1 AVRERDRGTM
11 LLSSLWFVGLLAVAS
26 EATNIPTA
34 VVLLSDRFLE
44 VKNEGYWFVKFYA
57 PWCAH
62 CKRMAPVWEHVG
74 HSLADK
80 NPLIRVSS
88 MDCTMYPKPCQELS
102 VTGYP
107 TLMFFRNGQVMQYE
121 GEREKEA
128 MVDFA
133 IKAAAPL
140 VTPIQSLT
148 QYNEIKSASVREPVF
163 LRVTPPEGDETGE
176 GSVAE
181 AYKNAANDLL
191 SKSRFYSIS
200 SKIAPQNL
208 KEGHVYVLRDVGIEE
223 FEGEEAS
230 SLLPWVYGER
240 LPLLAK
246 ASAATL
252 SHLALSDKLIVLVV
266 ANQIDRFSTSHPVGI
281 FYSTGLAAAKAAR
294 GDEEMRKRLQFA
306 WVDGG
311 SLVSNIAMQPIEPPF
326 VLVLNYTTYEYYLPQ
341 DAPEK
346 MTEAS
351 LLLWLRETVLS
362 PDTVPLGGR
371 SLLLRV
377 KRLFYEVYTN
387 IVQMFS
393 TQPLLSCCLFGVPIA
408 FLSMITYSLCMA
420 DFSVDRDEIYPD
432 EDDEE
437 RELLDD
443 SDEDDEEDYG
453 SRPNPVYDDDHE
465 KND

>member
-1 AVRERDRGTM
+1 M
-11 LLSSLWFVGLLAVAS
+11 QLLFSLCFVGLLALS
-26 EATNIPTA
+26 SSTNIPTA
-34 VVLLSDRFLE
+34 VVQLSDRFLE
-44 VKNEGYWFVKFYA
+44 VKDEGYWFVKLYA

-88 MDCTMYPKPCQELS
+88 MDCTLYPKACQELG

-107 TLMFFRNGQVMQYE
+107 TLMFFRNGQVLQYE

-128 MVDFA
+128 MVEYA

-140 VTPIQSLT
+140 VTPIQTLT
-148 QYNEIKSASVREPVF
+148 QYNEIKSLSVREPVF
-163 LRVTPPEGDETGE
+163 LRVSPPEGDETGE

-181 AYKNAANDLL
+181 AYKNAASDLL

-200 SKIAPQNL
+200 STIASQGF
-208 KEGHVYVLRDVGIEE
+208 KEGGVYVLRDVGVEQ
-223 FEGEEAS
+223 FDGDAA
-230 SLLPWVYGER
+230 SLLSWAYGER
-240 LPLLAK
+240 LPLLPK
-246 ASAATL
+246 ASGATL
-252 SHLALSDKLIVLVV
+252 PHLALSEKLIVLVV
-266 ANQIDRFSTSHPVGI
+266 ANQVDRFTAGHPVGAL
-281 FYSTGLAAAKAAR
+281 YATGLAAAKASR
-294 GDEEMRKRLQFA
+294 GDEQLKKRVQFA

-311 SLVSNIAMQPIEPPF
+311 SLVSSIAMQPIEPPF
-326 VLVLNYTTYEYYLPQ
+326 VLVLNYSSYEYYLPQ
-341 DAPEK
+341 DAPDQI
-346 MTEAS
+346 TEAS

-377 KRLFYEVYTN
+377 RRLFYEVYTN

-432 EDDEE
+432 EDDDEE
-437 RELLDD
+437 RELLGE
-443 SDEDDEEDYG
+443 SEDEEEEDSEG
-453 SRPNPVYDDDHE
+453 RGAGRGYDDDHQ

>member
-1 AVRERDRGTM
+1 M
-11 LLSSLWFVGLLAVAS
+11 LLSSLWFIGLLAVAS
-26 EATNIPTA
+26 STNIPTA
-34 VVLLSDRFLE
+34 VVQLSDRFLE
-44 VKNEGYWFVKFYA
+44 VKDEGYWFVKLYA

-74 HSLADK
+74 HALADK
-80 NPLIRVSS
+80 NALVRVAS
-88 MDCTMYPKPCQELS
+88 MDCTLYPKACHELG

-107 TLMFFRNGQVMQYE
+107 TLMFFRNGQVLQYE

-140 VTPIQSLT
+140 VTPIQTLV
-148 QYNEIKSASVREPVF
+148 QYNEIKSASLREPVF
-163 LRVTPPEGDETGE
+163 LRVTPEKDEVAE

-181 AYKNAANDLL
+181 AFKNAASDLL
-191 SKSRFYSIS
+191 AKSRFYSIAS
-200 SKIAPQNL
+200 TIAPQNL
-208 KEGHVYVLRDVGIEE
+208 KEGHVYVMRDVGVEE
-223 FEGEEAS
+223 FDGEAA

-240 LPLLAK
+240 LPLVPK
-246 ASAATL
+246 ASSATL
-252 SHLALSDKLIVLVV
+252 AHLALSEKLIVFIV
-266 ANQIDRFSTSHPVGI
+266 ANQVDRFTAGHPVGA
-281 FYSTGLAAAKAAR
+281 FYATGVAAAKAAR
-294 GDEEMRKRLQFA
+294 GDDELRKRVQFA

-311 SLVSNIAMQPIEPPF
+311 ALVSNIAMQPVEPPF
-326 VLVLNYTTYEYYLPQ
+326 VLVLNYSSYEYFLPQ
-341 DAPEK
+341 DAPEQ

-351 LLLWLRETVLS
+351 LLLWLRESVLS
-362 PDTVPLGGR
+362 PDAVPLGGR
-371 SLLLRV
+371 SMLLRV
-377 KRLFYEVYTN
+377 RRLFYEVHTN
-387 IVQMFS
+387 VVQMFS

-432 EDDEE
+432 EDDED

-443 SDEDDEEDYG
+443 SD
-453 SRPNPVYDDDHE
+453 DDHE